1 MLRPAT
7 TIRSFDPAIEARRQK
22 ALVRL
27 RSYHGPPIRWVRGVR
42 DLAKPRARETEAPL
56 DFGLPFLVD
65 GDATT
70 GLALREELY
79 CGRCRGLLKPGAL
92 LCETCSGLT
101 ASSNKEDFPAGSI
114 ENAGCI
120 TDRPHATEPPARPF
134 EGLANAPDADDAP
147 SPKSQARE
155 LRRRARAAALNRSL
169 GRRIAE
175 ARDDDAGASAI
186 SDRVRPLVREAKRL
200 GDARAP
206 VRVRR
211 RRGQAADAPRR
222 PRGARAH
229 PVGREPQGRPQDGF
243 DPAAIARIYNPE
255 LMPNDERFYDAL
267 EREGTF
273 PSHQRHM
280 ALERVINIKHTMV
293 ETDTFAPKLKTAAP
307 LMLRN
312 LELAMRKRKPEEN
325 QGISAFARGAR
336 GGEGLVRRDETVA
349 DDRGFGMREMMAD
362 VAEFKAARLRK
373 NREYEGLVKEKE
385 IRGMD
390 KVKWAPNAQNR
401 ALDDL
406 LESFDKAAP
415 DVPKTPDIGDLT
427 APPMPR
433 LLSEQVA
440 EDADTQ
446 IFADDAA
453 GSGSQATVDGALGRR
468 VSDDLDLGMVNGGSD
483 VHARRTRRSLREAT
497 ALGGDRRRVAAGD
510 AASRGARPRRLQT
523 SQHSFADKSELETAV
538 DAWLADSSAATTTYG
553 HISTWDVSAVTDM
566 SELFSGLRNWD
577 ASKFNQDL
585 GAWDTSAVTD
595 MSGMFYYAGAFDQD
609 IGAWDTSSVT
619 DMSWMFS
626 DASAFDQDVGSWDTA
641 SVADMS
647 YMFYDAE
654 AFDQDIGA
662 WDTSAV
668 TDMRWMFADAEAFNQ
683 DIGAWDTSSVT
694 DMSYMFS

>member
-7 TIRSFDPAIEARRQK
+7 TIRSFDPAIEARRQT
-22 ALVRL
+22 ALRRL

-42 DLAKPRARETEAPL
+42 DLAKPRAREAEAPL

-79 CGRCRGLLKPGAL
+79 CGRCRGLLEPGAL
-92 LCETCSGLT
+92 LCGTCSGLT

-120 TDRPHATEPPARPF
+120 TDRPHATEPPARRPF
-134 EGLANAPDADDAP
+134 EGLANAPDAADAP
-147 SPKSQARE
+147 SPKSRARE
-155 LRRRARAAALNRSL
+155 LRRRARVAAALNRSL

-200 GDARAP
+200 GDARALQSEF
-206 VRVRR
+206 
-211 RRGQAADAPRR
+211 GAAAGKPPTPRDALEELGLILLDANHKEDPR
-222 PRGARAH
+222 
-229 PVGREPQGRPQDGF
+229 DGF
-243 DPAAIARIYNPE
+243 DPAAIARIYDPE

-267 EREGTF
+267 EREGVEPLYGRYLREGPRRGDGAYANSPELRAIGWLHETF

-373 NREYEGLVKEKE
+373 NREYEGRVKEKE

-427 APPMPR
+427 APSARAGNLRPPSR
-433 LLSEQVA
+433 GAS
-440 EDADTQ
+440 TP
-446 IFADDAA
+446 
-453 GSGSQATVDGALGRR
+453 GSGSSRPPT
-468 VSDDLDLGMVNGGSD
+468 GGSSRPNSRGD
-483 VHARRTRRSLREAT
+483 NARIRELRK
-497 ALGGDRRRVAAGD
+497 
-510 AASRGARPRRLQT
+510 ASRAAN
-523 SQHSFADKSELETAV
+523 F
-538 DAWLADSSAATTTYG
+538 AAT
-553 HISTWDVSAVTDM
+553 
-566 SELFSGLRNWD
+566 LRAGVD
-577 ASKFNQDL
+577 SQ
-585 GAWDTSAVTD
+585 
-595 MSGMFYYAGAFDQD
+595 GAF
-609 IGAWDTSSVT
+609 
-619 DMSWMFS
+619 
-626 DASAFDQDVGSWDTA
+626 
-641 SVADMS
+641 
-647 YMFYDAE
+647 
-654 AFDQDIGA
+654 
-662 WDTSAV
+662 
-668 TDMRWMFADAEAFNQ
+668 R
-683 DIGAWDTSSVT
+683 
-694 DMSYMFS
+694 